1 MAIQLIFCVE
11 TNKRADTDSIY
22 ISETINH
29 LHLVNSKTKISK
41 VYLNTKT
48 RYKAKDVMKEIAG
61 KTKAFTIGE
70 TKVIYCIDTDEYEK
84 DAEHKRELDE
94 IRRFCKEGG
103 YDLIWFCHDVEDVY
117 LGRRIPDSA
126 KVQEASAFRRKRKIE
141 EMDFRKLACTAE
153 RVHTSN
159 ILNILDGY
167 LPRKP
172 SVLPPS

>member
-1 MAIQLIFCVE
+1 M
-11 TNKRADTDSIY
+11 
-22 ISETINH
+22 
-29 LHLVNSKTKISK
+29 
-41 VYLNTKT
+41 YLNTKT

-153 RVHTSN
+153 RVHTAIS
-159 ILNILDGY
+159 
-167 LPRKP
+167 
-172 SVLPPS
+172 

>member
-29 LHLVNSKTKISK
+29 LYLVNSKTKISK

-103 YDLIWFCHDVEDVY
+103 YDLIWFCHDVCLSGQKDSGFRKGAGSVGISEKAENRGDGFQKAGLY
-117 LGRRIPDSA
+117 CGKGTYKQYPEHSGRVSA
-126 KVQEASAFRRKRKIE
+126 KEAVG
-141 EMDFRKLACTAE
+141 LAA
-153 RVHTSN
+153 
-159 ILNILDGY
+159 
-167 LPRKP
+167 
-172 SVLPPS
+172 

>member
-22 ISETINH
+22 LSETLNH
-29 LHLVNSKTKISK
+29 LYLVNNKTKISK

-84 DAEHKRELDE
+84 DAEKTA
-94 IRRFCKEGG
+94 
-103 YDLIWFCHDVEDVY
+103 DL
-117 LGRRIPDSA
+117 S
-126 KVQEASAFRRKRKIE
+126 K
-141 EMDFRKLACTAE
+141 
-153 RVHTSN
+153 
-159 ILNILDGY
+159 
-167 LPRKP
+167 
-172 SVLPPS
+172 